1 MFSYRWVGRPLNFKT
16 VTEYIT
22 TNFNA
27 IQKHEAEFQS
37 KLDVIGHET
46 NIKRDLRFLQ

>member
-1 MFSYRWVGRPLNFKT
+1 MFSYRWLGRPLNPKT
-16 VTEYIT
+16 ITEHIT

-37 KLDVIGHET
+37 KFDVIGHGTT
-46 NIKRDLRFLQ
+46 NKH